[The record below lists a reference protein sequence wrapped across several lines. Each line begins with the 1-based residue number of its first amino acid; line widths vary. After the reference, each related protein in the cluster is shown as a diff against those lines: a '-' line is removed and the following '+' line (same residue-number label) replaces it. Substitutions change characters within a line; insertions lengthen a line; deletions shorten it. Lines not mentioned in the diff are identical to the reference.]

1 MELTE
6 VAVAASKMLHGK
18 ETLVDLLQ
26 GTTLKVKLEGNDLLS
41 STVPHGKKWNVV
53 IFVQIT
59 ETEA

>member
-6 VAVAASKMLHGK
+6 MAVAASKMLHGK

-53 IFVQIT
+53 IFVQII
-59 ETEA
+59 ETEV